1 MHRCR
6 KENKKEMPMREDPN
20 MPRRPMPPNDAR
32 SREDGGYAGWVFG
45 GLAAL
50 AIAAMLMFAFSND
63 PSTTATNTTNR
74 PAATQPASPPANPP
88 YTTGSGA
95 TTPAPAAR

>member
-1 MHRCR
+1 
-6 KENKKEMPMREDPN
+6 MREDPD

-32 SREDGGYAGWVFG
+32 PGEDRSRAGWVFG

-50 AIAAMLMFAFSND
+50 AIAAVLMFAFSND
-63 PSTTATNTTNR
+63 PSTTATNNTNR
-74 PAATQPASPPANPP
+74 PTATQPASPPANPP
-88 YTTGSGA
+88 STTGSGA

>member
-1 MHRCR
+1 
-6 KENKKEMPMREDPN
+6 MREDPN
-20 MPRRPMPPNDAR
+20 MPRRPMQPNDDRFREGR
-32 SREDGGYAGWVFG
+32 SYSGWVFG

-50 AIAAMLMFAFSND
+50 VLGAILMFTFSD
-63 PSTTATNTTNR
+63 KPTTTATNNANR

-88 YTTGSGA
+88 STTGSGA

>member
-1 MHRCR
+1 
-6 KENKKEMPMREDPN
+6 MREDPD

-32 SREDGGYAGWVFG
+32 PGDRSHAGWVFG

-50 AIAAMLMFAFSND
+50 AIAAVLMFAFSND
-63 PSTTATNTTNR
+63 PSTTATNNTNR
-74 PAATQPASPPANPP
+74 PTATQPASPPANPP
-88 YTTGSGA
+88 STTGSGA

>member
-1 MHRCR
+1 
-6 KENKKEMPMREDPN
+6 MREDPN
-20 MPRRPMPPNDAR
+20 MPRRPLPNNAR
-32 SREDGGYAGWVFG
+32 FREDRSYSGWVFG

-50 AIAAMLMFAFSND
+50 VLVAILMFTFSD
-63 PSTTATNTTNR
+63 KPTTTATDTTTK

-88 YTTGSGA
+88 STTGSGA